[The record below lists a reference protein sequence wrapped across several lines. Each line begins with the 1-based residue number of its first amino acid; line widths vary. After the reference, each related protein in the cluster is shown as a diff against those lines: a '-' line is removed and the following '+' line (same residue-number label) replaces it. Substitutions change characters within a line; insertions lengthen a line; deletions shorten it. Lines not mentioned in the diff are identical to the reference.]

1 MTVDA
6 GVWLRPVVSWP
17 QEIEAGRNHLVTV
30 DVELDDAQGEWPY
43 ESEEYAIACVLDGPP
58 GLSVSSVGD
67 TTLVVHR
74 FGGTYG
80 PVRFVVRASQGA
92 EASGDL
98 ELTLTLVTAGGV
110 PFRTIPL
117 PLRGGGSGGADE
129 ASEQAAVELE
139 SAVEA
144 VVEPESAVA
153 PVRPESPGPATPFG
167 SGRRR
172 RQPALAER
180 VVRVRARTPG
190 GPATL
195 RGSGC
200 IVAAGLV
207 LTAAHVVHGGSD
219 VEVVGTGEGQ
229 WVRGR
234 VVWSSEDV
242 DVALVE
248 VPLGQELAPVRWG
261 RSVTATS
268 AVPCEVAGMGP
279 RPRPTDPPTVE
290 VYRGDLRGTR
300 GGSRGSLHIEMRSS
314 PHAEQA
320 DRRGAWR
327 GFAGSPVYCGD
338 VLAGVV
344 TAERV
349 GTQTLVG
356 CPAVQL
362 HRITE
367 FTDILARYAGSR
379 RVDLEP
385 LEWLAFAEPPAAP
398 RLRRSPADLLRARDE
413 VVPFCGRSAEL
424 NDLMDWAGEDGL
436 DAWLLHGPGGEG
448 KTRLAHELGRR
459 LTAEGWAVLWL
470 DAGADP
476 RDFDAFRDIL
486 VPALLVVDYA
496 ETRTA
501 QLRQLI
507 RVLMRSAGEERVKLL
522 MLARTA
528 GAWWRSLS
536 ESTTDAHALLA
547 DAPVVRLSS
556 LVPGVEESREAYDVA
571 RDALAAAL
579 SEAGGRTPSAESAS
593 VRRGATPGQ
602 SALDVHTAALLDLLD
617 ADSGT
622 RRPASSALSS
632 RLLAHER
639 RYWQATAQ
647 AVGIGNFSQ
656 ETLEDALMVAAAVPA
671 ENRLHADELLRIVP
685 GLADQPRDRRDAV
698 RMWIAGMYPA
708 SDHRPWGQMQPDRLT
723 EQFWAGR
730 VSDNP
735 AVGAEVLAHAAATGR
750 TEHAFLLVG
759 RLIASD
765 SADAGPREAV
775 TRIVTADADTLLEPL
790 MGVVDRVPDPEPVR
804 DVIRASLQH
813 GKLTPS
819 MARRLSDKYLGADG
833 PVGDL
838 ALAIANAAQRCA
850 PVTDSPYYSIAL
862 SNVAGVLIRAGRFD
876 EAREAGTAARKGLI
890 WGEQGERIRPSQ
902 FRTAAVYFNEAQAL
916 AGSGS
921 PEEALPAAVAAA
933 RAFEEVSLRESA
945 HDHPHVA
952 MAWHLVASLYR
963 VDDHPDDAAAALAA
977 DTALLYSPLT
987 VYSPRAS
994 VFIPYGEA

>member
-17 QEIEAGRNHLVTV
+17 HEIEAGRSHLVTV

-43 ESEEYAIACVLDGPP
+43 ETEEYAIACVLDGPP

-110 PFRTIPL
+110 PFRTVPL
-117 PLRGGGSGGADE
+117 PLRGGGAGGSDEPSEEAAAELQSGLE
-129 ASEQAAVELE
+129 AAAEPT
-139 SAVEA
+139 SAA
-144 VVEPESAVA
+144 AS
-153 PVRPESPGPATPFG
+153 VRPESLGPATPFS
-167 SGRRR
+167 SGRR

-180 VVRVRARTPG
+180 VVQVRARIPSG
-190 GPATL
+190 HSVQH
-195 RGSGC
+195 GSGC
-200 IVAAGLV
+200 IVASGLMMTAGHLV
-207 LTAAHVVHGGSD
+207 RDSAD
-219 VEVVGTGEGQ
+219 VEVTGTREGE
-229 WVRGR
+229 WVQGR
-234 VVWSSEDV
+234 VVWSSEAV

-248 VPLGQELAPVRWG
+248 VPLGEELAPVRWG
-261 RSVTATS
+261 RSVTGTYG
-268 AVPCEVAGMGP
+268 VPCEVAGVGP
-279 RPRPTDPPTVE
+279 PRGPAGPPTVE
-290 VYRGDLRGTR
+290 VYQGDLRGIR

-314 PHAEQA
+314 PHREQG
-320 DRRGAWR
+320 DRFGAWR
-327 GFAGSPVYCGD
+327 GFSGGPVYCGD
-338 VLAGVV
+338 VLAGIV

-349 GTQTLVG
+349 GTRTLMG

-362 HRITE
+362 HRIPE
-367 FTDILARYAGSR
+367 FTDVLARYATR
-379 RVDLEP
+379 RMELEP

-424 NDLMDWAGEDGL
+424 NELMDWAGEYGL

-448 KTRLAHELGRR
+448 KTRLAHELGKR
-459 LTAEGWAVLWL
+459 LTSGGWAVLWL

-476 RDFDAFRDIL
+476 RDFDAFRDII
-486 VPALLVVDYA
+486 VPTLIVVDYA

-507 RVLMRSAGEERVKLL
+507 RVLMRSPGEERVKLL

-556 LVPGVEESREAYDVA
+556 LVPGGEETREAYDVA
-571 RDALAAAL
+571 RNALAAAL
-579 SEAGGRTPSAESAS
+579 SETGGRTLSAESAS

-602 SALDVHTAALLDLLD
+602 SALEVHTAALLDLLD

-656 ETLEDALMVAAAVPA
+656 ETLEDALMVAVAVPA
-671 ENRLHADELLRIVP
+671 ENRLHADDLLRIVP

-708 SDHRPWGQMQPDRLT
+708 SDHRPWGQMQPDRLV

-735 AVGAEVLAHAAATGR
+735 GVGAEVLAHAAATGR

-759 RLIASD
+759 RMLASD

-790 MGVVDRVPDPEPVR
+790 MAVVDRVPDPEAVL
-804 DVIRASLQH
+804 DLIRASLQH
-813 GKLTPS
+813 SKLTPP
-819 MARRLSDKYLGADG
+819 MARRLSDKYLAADG
-833 PVGDL
+833 PIGDL
-838 ALAIANAAQRCA
+838 ALTIAEAAQRCA
-850 PVTDSPYYSIAL
+850 RVADSQDYSIAL
-862 SNVAGVLIRAGRFD
+862 SNVAAVLIRAGRFD
-876 EAREAGTAARKGLI
+876 EAREAATAAREGLTR
-890 WGEQGERIRPSQ
+890 GGQGERIRPSR
-902 FRTAAVYFNEAQAL
+902 FSTAAMYFNQAQAL

-921 PEEALPAAVAAA
+921 PGAFEAAMAAV
-933 RAFEEVSLRESA
+933 RAFEEVSLRESTRNR
-945 HDHPHVA
+945 PEMA
-952 MAWHLVASLYR
+952 MAWRLVAALHR
-963 VDDHPDDAAAALAA
+963 VGDRPNDAVDATNAALA
-977 DTALLYSPLT
+977 YSPRT